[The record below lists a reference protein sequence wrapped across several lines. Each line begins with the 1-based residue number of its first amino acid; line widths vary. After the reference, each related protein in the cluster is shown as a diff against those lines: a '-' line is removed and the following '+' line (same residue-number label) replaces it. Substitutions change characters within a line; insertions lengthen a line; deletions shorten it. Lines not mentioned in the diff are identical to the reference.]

1 MHHQCAAVLMVAAL
15 LSAAT
20 PTAAQDIEERVKLCA
35 TCHGDNGLPKLPES
49 PIIWGQHEGYLYIEM
64 RDFKTGARKSDIMQ
78 PIVADMDKT
87 EMLALAAYFS
97 KLPWPKTGY
106 QSTDA
111 DKKAGERIATSGMC
125 TQCHL
130 GGFLGDGTIPRI
142 GGQTET
148 YLHKDLLDFKT
159 RARANNPDKS
169 TLLASYSD
177 EDLAAMA
184 RYLAG
189 F

>member
-1 MHHQCAAVLMVAAL
+1 
-15 LSAAT
+15 
-20 PTAAQDIEERVKLCA
+20 
-35 TCHGDNGLPKLPES
+35 
-49 PIIWGQHEGYLYIEM
+49 
-64 RDFKTGARKSDIMQ
+64 
-78 PIVADMDKT
+78 
-87 EMLALAAYFS
+87 
-97 KLPWPKTGY
+97 
-106 QSTDA
+106 
-111 DKKAGERIATSGMC
+111 MC